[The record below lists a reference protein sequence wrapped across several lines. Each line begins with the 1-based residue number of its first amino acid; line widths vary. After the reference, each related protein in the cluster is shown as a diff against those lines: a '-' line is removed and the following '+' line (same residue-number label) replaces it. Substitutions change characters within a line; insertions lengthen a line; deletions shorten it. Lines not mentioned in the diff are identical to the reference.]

1 MNTSNTLQV
10 KTYPEKAQ
18 DNPTEINGKEVE
30 AINPPPSTLSL
41 SLSVSPAWCLPDR
54 LCSISAFHLAANT
67 LRFIHLPT

>member
-41 SLSVSPAWCLPDR
+41 SLSVSPA
-54 LCSISAFHLAANT
+54 
-67 LRFIHLPT
+67 